1 MRVLKLKLFIVL
13 EIKQQRRS
21 LTLAQA
27 LLNNVRIVFPAGA
40 KRIA

>member
-13 EIKQQRRS
+13 KIKQRRS